1 MKLAREPASSRP
13 KPCTSQKS
21 APRTHAR
28 SLLFVG
34 SRRKK
39 TDRSQTS
46 YFLFET
52 NSPVRAFDSRA
63 QGLSTPLA
71 RRRSSY
77 PPPTP
82 NLVFIHPTV
91 RYIGT
96 SVRLRVC
103 CGALPPTRLFASDV
117 TYCLYRATSSR
128 RASKWRSEQAD
139 RMDTILQPNRCRVS
153 TDPLSSVDSQLVS
166 LLRVSPILHP
176 PVRPSHT
183 QTPRPLT
190 CLL

>member
-82 NLVFIHPTV
+82 NLVFIHPTE
-91 RYIGT
+91 GT
-96 SVRLRVC
+96 SVHRYACACAAEPYHLPGFSRQMSPIASIVPPPPQGRQNGVQNRLTGWTLSSNQT
-103 CGALPPTRLFASDV
+103 GAASQPTR
-117 TYCLYRATSSR
+117 
-128 RASKWRSEQAD
+128 
-139 RMDTILQPNRCRVS
+139 
-153 TDPLSSVDSQLVS
+153 
-166 LLRVSPILHP
+166 
-176 PVRPSHT
+176 
-183 QTPRPLT
+183 
-190 CLL
+190 